1 MQATTQDRPGAW
13 VVPALVALALGATLW
28 IVGGVVSGRKEPW
41 DTGVYWTGV
50 YPLSLLGGM
59 LMARGWPARAW
70 RWPLLVFLGQFVG
83 VALRNG
89 EVGNLW
95 PLAIAMFLVLSLPG
109 IALARLAARGG
120 RGR

>member
-50 YPLSLLGGM
+50 YPLSL
-59 LMARGWPARAW
+59 
-70 RWPLLVFLGQFVG
+70 
-83 VALRNG
+83 
-89 EVGNLW
+89 
-95 PLAIAMFLVLSLPG
+95 PG
-109 IALARLAARGG
+109 IALARLAARWG